1 LEVFMVPPRTILLSA
16 DFSEDSRSA
25 FQLALDLARRS
36 QAQLT
41 VLHVAPSPGFGA
53 LSYQEMMTE
62 LQPEGYHRKLE
73 RQMRQMLP
81 APVGA
86 RVEYK
91 VCAGTEAQAIAD
103 AARADNCDLIIL
115 SKDERKGLGRWLL
128 GDPAGQVRRLAPC
141 PVVTARALREEGLTP
156 PR

>member
-1 LEVFMVPPRTILLSA
+1 MVPPRTILLSA
-16 DFSEDSRSA
+16 DFSDNSRSA
-25 FQLALDLARRS
+25 FQIALDLARRS
-36 QAQLT
+36 KARLT

-73 RQMRQMLP
+73 RQMREMLP
-81 APVGA
+81 PPADAP
-86 RVEYK
+86 VEYK
-91 VCAGTEAQAIAD
+91 VCAGAEAEAIAE
-103 AARADNCDLIIL
+103 AARKNNCDLIIL
-115 SKDERKGLGRWLL
+115 SKDERKGLSRWLL

-141 PVVTARALREEGLTP
+141 PVVTAQALREEGLTP